1 MSNTE
6 LTINNIKYTYSNYSI
21 IVGEL
26 SILTKPHVSITVPP
40 EAEQVKSHVILQK
53 NNDIKFK
60 NLMAHCQ
67 CPVNPFSI
75 SVYDQRGFLCN
86 TWESSRANN
95 SSGNVRITTEDMEL
109 LSNIVIPTVPD
120 GEQIYLVISSYP
132 AFDSC
137 NSKRAKKIII
147 KEDIELLKQKVDTTK
162 IILFIAQNIYYDFC
176 ELGEDVSSLFST
188 HRIYNESSD
197 LYEYS
202 YTEFKN
208 IIVADDNKFIDLF
221 CEYIAGKNVCGS
233 KPSFQGMLNFGPNT
247 DVSVGIFSHVDDE
260 HFIECQVRRN
270 GRIQINT
277 SNLKSSVRFFVLLNH
292 VPLIGSF
299 QGQVSDSLV
308 DTYENLRI
316 TEETTGL
323 SFPIVSYTPDKLVG
337 LNETHLQSIIT
348 SFQYYN
354 YLNNEKSFD
363 NITNNPENTML
374 YMFKNPL
381 KFAELIDTD
390 DKYSKMLVEYSSS
403 LHKQII
409 DFFNTNIM
417 QANSEVFPCNISLTR
432 SYAVHTTHKP
442 TLMRQSSIPY
452 S

>member
-6 LTINNIKYTYSNYSI
+6 LTINNIKYTHSNYSI

-53 NNDIKFK
+53 NDDILFK

-86 TWESSRANN
+86 TWESSRVDN
-95 SSGNVRITTEDMEL
+95 SSGNVQITTKDMGL
-109 LSNIVIPTVPD
+109 FSNIVFPPVHD
-120 GEQIYLVISSYP
+120 GEQTYLVISSYP
-132 AFDSC
+132 PFDSC
-137 NSKRAKKIII
+137 NSNRTKKIII

-162 IILFIAQNIYYDFC
+162 IILFIARNIYFDFCDLGEDIGNVFSSQNIYNGSSNLF
-176 ELGEDVSSLFST
+176 EDG
-188 HRIYNESSD
+188 
-197 LYEYS
+197 
-202 YTEFKN
+202 YTVFKKV
-208 IIVADDNKFIDLF
+208 IVADDNKLIDLF

-247 DVSVGIFSHVDDE
+247 DVSVGIFSHVDDKN
-260 HFIECQVRRN
+260 FIEYQVRRN

-277 SNLKSSVRFFVLLNH
+277 DNLESSVNFFVLLNH
-292 VPLIGSF
+292 VPLIGPY
-299 QGQVSDSLV
+299 QGHVSDSPV

-409 DFFNTNIM
+409 DVFNTNIM

-442 TLMRQSSIPY
+442 KLMRQSSIPY